1 MQLDCLVCRELVGD
15 IPVPGGFL
23 WQDEGAVGFHMPP
36 LAEMGAPHPY
46 LGHLLVVTRRHA
58 ARLGDLTDEEAAA
71 VGRGAARLARALV
84 EAGDAEWVYSAVIGT
99 RTPHFHQHLLPRYPG
114 TPDDVP
120 WHSIDEW
127 KGAKRGG
134 AAEISELADRL
145 KASRALAP

>member
-1 MQLDCLVCRELVGD
+1 MRSASTCRRSQR
-15 IPVPGGFL
+15 
-23 WQDEGAVGFHMPP
+23 W
-36 LAEMGAPHPY
+36 APRIRTSAICSSSRD
-46 LGHLLVVTRRHA
+46 VTRLASAISRT
-58 ARLGDLTDEEAAA
+58 RRRQQS
-71 VGRGAARLARALV
+71 GRGAARLARALV
-84 EAGDAEWVYSAVIGT
+84 EAGDAEWVYSAVIGM

-114 TPDDVP
+114 TPDEVP